1 MAAKPLLPP
10 IARVPVATGL
20 GRTLREVVA
29 GHDLAGV
36 MTRAVLVAAVVPV
49 AIVVVSARFTAGQA
63 VFALVLAVIVGAAVA
78 RLVVNAALDRVRI
91 AIDASTV
98 IAETG
103 EAVRVPSCWL
113 AEANGM
119 ASAVNGIVARFGET
133 TRRLQ
138 HQALHD
144 SLTSLPNRELFL
156 NQLTRAL
163 RNTRHDAGPLAVMF
177 LDVDDFKSLNDTMGH
192 GAGDAF
198 LVAFSQRVRS
208 AVQRPHVVARLGGDE
223 FAIIIDS
230 KAAETE
236 ARAVADRI
244 QQALGRPFSVGE
256 KQVLVTTS
264 IGIAV
269 TETRGVSA
277 TELLRVA
284 DVGLYQA
291 KARGKARY
299 AVLRADPPGL
309 SCRKAG

>member
-1 MAAKPLLPP
+1 MAAKPLQ
-10 IARVPVATGL
+10 PVSKAPAATGISKA
-20 GRTLREVVA
+20 LREVVV

-36 MTRAVLVAAVVPV
+36 ITRALLVAAIVPV
-49 AIVVVSARFTAGQA
+49 AVTAVAAGFNGSQAGLTLLLAVVVGATFARVVTN
-63 VFALVLAVIVGAAVA
+63 AAV
-78 RLVVNAALDRVRI
+78 RRVQT
-91 AIDASTV
+91 AVSASLV

-103 EAVRVPSCWL
+103 ETVRVPSSWL
-113 AEANGM
+113 AEANGI

-230 KAAETE
+230 RAAETE
-236 ARAVADRI
+236 SRAVADRI